1 MKVPSSRYFIY
12 LPIIIALAV
21 IAGIY
26 LGFKMVGISQDRKTP
41 ISLIQ
46 LTRYDRINDVMRFIF
61 QDYVD
66 QVDREL
72 LQNDA
77 IEGMLKNLDPHSQFI
92 NAEDFAEVNDPLLG
106 AFEGIGIQFRLEKDT
121 CTVIH
126 TIVGGPSEKA
136 GLMAGDRIVRV
147 DDSLVAGVGI
157 KDRDLVRMLKGEKGS
172 KVKIGVF
179 RRKADGVLDFIITR
193 DVIPTYSVD
202 VAFMADNSIGY
213 IKLSKFSATTHR
225 EMLNAINQLK
235 FKGMQK
241 LLLDLRGNSGG
252 FLQSAI
258 KLSDEFLE
266 KDQVIVYTEGHNRP
280 RQVAKAGGQGLFK
293 ELPIVIIIDE
303 GSASASE
310 IIAGAIQDND
320 RGLIVGRRSFGKGLV
335 QEQLNLTDGSAIRL
349 TVARYY
355 TPTGRSI
362 QKPYDKDAEDYFHD
376 FYERYANGELDD
388 PANIKFE
395 DSLKFDTPGGRTVY
409 GGGGIMPDVYVTI
422 ENDEKLRFF
431 NMVSNQG
438 LIYQFAFDY
447 TDAQRDKLNQFKN
460 IDDYVQN
467 FKITDKIFNDFVM
480 FASTQDV
487 KSSNASVQGSKQRIQ
502 HMLKAFIARNIFDDA
517 GFYPIY
523 LENDKAYLKAKETL
537 KELDSILLPTESQP
551 LIFTQQQTGL
561 QN

>member
-1 MKVPSSRYFIY
+1 MKAPSSRYFIY

-280 RQVAKAGGQGLFK
+280 RQVA
-293 ELPIVIIIDE
+293 
-303 GSASASE
+303 
-310 IIAGAIQDND
+310 
-320 RGLIVGRRSFGKGLV
+320 
-335 QEQLNLTDGSAIRL
+335 
-349 TVARYY
+349 
-355 TPTGRSI
+355 
-362 QKPYDKDAEDYFHD
+362 
-376 FYERYANGELDD
+376 
-388 PANIKFE
+388 
-395 DSLKFDTPGGRTVY
+395 
-409 GGGGIMPDVYVTI
+409 
-422 ENDEKLRFF
+422 
-431 NMVSNQG
+431 
-438 LIYQFAFDY
+438 
-447 TDAQRDKLNQFKN
+447 
-460 IDDYVQN
+460 
-467 FKITDKIFNDFVM
+467 
-480 FASTQDV
+480 
-487 KSSNASVQGSKQRIQ
+487 
-502 HMLKAFIARNIFDDA
+502 
-517 GFYPIY
+517 
-523 LENDKAYLKAKETL
+523 
-537 KELDSILLPTESQP
+537 
-551 LIFTQQQTGL
+551 
-561 QN
+561 

>member
-92 NAEDFAEVNDPLLG
+92 RAEDFAEVNDPLLG

-225 EMLNAINQLK
+225 EMLNAVNQLK

-258 KLSDEFLE
+258 KLADEFLE
-266 KDQVIVYTEGHNRP
+266 KDKVIVYTEGHNRP
-280 RQVAKAGGQGLFK
+280 RQVAKADGQGLFK

-362 QKPYDKDAEDYFHD
+362 QKPYDKNAEDYFHD
-376 FYERYANGELDD
+376 FYERYTNGELDD
-388 PANIKFE
+388 PANIKFD
-395 DSLKFDTPGGRTVY
+395 DSLKFATSGGRTVY

-422 ENDEKLRFF
+422 ENDENLRFF
-431 NMVSNQG
+431 NIVSNQG
-438 LIYQFAFDY
+438 LIYQFAFNY

-480 FASTQDV
+480 FASTQGV

-523 LENDKAYLKAKETL
+523 LESDKVYLKAKETL

-551 LIFTQQQTGL
+551 LIFTQKQTGL

>member
-1 MKVPSSRYFIY
+1 MKAPSSRYFIY

-21 IAGIY
+21 ISGVY

-46 LTRYDRINDVMRFIF
+46 LTRYDKINDVMRFIF

-66 QVDREL
+66 QVNRES

-92 NAEDFAEVNDPLLG
+92 RAEDFAEVNDPLLG

-157 KDRDLVRMLKGEKGS
+157 NDRNLVRMLKGEKGS

-225 EMLNAINQLK
+225 EILNAVNQLK

-258 KLSDEFLE
+258 KLADEFLE

-280 RQVAKAGGQGLFK
+280 RQVAKADGQGLFK

-362 QKPYDKDAEDYFHD
+362 QKPYDKNAEDYFHD

-388 PANIKFE
+388 PANIKFD
-395 DSLKFDTPGGRTVY
+395 DSLKFVTPGGRTVY

-422 ENDEKLRFF
+422 ENDENLRFF
-431 NMVSNQG
+431 NIVSNQG

-480 FASTQDV
+480 FVSTQDV

-523 LENDKAYLKAKETL
+523 FESDKVYLKAKETL

>member
-1 MKVPSSRYFIY
+1 MKAPSSRYFIY

-241 LLLDLRGNSGG
+241 LLLDLN
-252 FLQSAI
+252 
-258 KLSDEFLE
+258 
-266 KDQVIVYTEGHNRP
+266 
-280 RQVAKAGGQGLFK
+280 
-293 ELPIVIIIDE
+293 
-303 GSASASE
+303 
-310 IIAGAIQDND
+310 
-320 RGLIVGRRSFGKGLV
+320 
-335 QEQLNLTDGSAIRL
+335 
-349 TVARYY
+349 
-355 TPTGRSI
+355 
-362 QKPYDKDAEDYFHD
+362 
-376 FYERYANGELDD
+376 
-388 PANIKFE
+388 
-395 DSLKFDTPGGRTVY
+395 
-409 GGGGIMPDVYVTI
+409 TI
-422 ENDEKLRFF
+422 H
-431 NMVSNQG
+431 
-438 LIYQFAFDY
+438 I
-447 TDAQRDKLNQFKN
+447 
-460 IDDYVQN
+460 
-467 FKITDKIFNDFVM
+467 
-480 FASTQDV
+480 
-487 KSSNASVQGSKQRIQ
+487 
-502 HMLKAFIARNIFDDA
+502 
-517 GFYPIY
+517 
-523 LENDKAYLKAKETL
+523 
-537 KELDSILLPTESQP
+537 
-551 LIFTQQQTGL
+551 
-561 QN
+561 